1 MEPVNVA
8 GVRRLINA
16 SPAQLSDEDIRLA
29 LVRLSCAA
37 DEAAS
42 ADEQAERIRRF
53 AAAMD
58 RVRVIG

>member
-1 MEPVNVA
+1 MQPVNVD

-16 SPAQLSDEDIRLA
+16 SPEELSDDDIRAA
-29 LVRLSCAA
+29 LVRLSCAY
-37 DEAAS
+37 DAAS
-42 ADEQAERIRRF
+42 SAGDQAEGVRRF